1 MKTAIGKAVTDVLA
15 YDREQRRESIT
26 VSEDEFADT
35 SNVHGD
41 GAKEVVVTIETD
53 KTGWWDGSL
62 KAAEDKDCGRVRDQ
76 ETDETEKS
84 RVG

>member
-1 MKTAIGKAVTDVLA
+1 MLA
-15 YDREQRRESIT
+15 YGREQRREESIT

-35 SNVHGD
+35 SNVHSD
-41 GAKEVVVTIETD
+41 GAEEVVVAIETD

-62 KAAEDKDCGRVRDQ
+62 KTAEDKDCGRVRNQ